1 MAYNE
6 TPNLGLRKTI
16 PGSSEK
22 DRSADLDVSY
32 DNTDAHDHTEG
43 NNQVPWNNGLDK
55 SIDFDMIMKA
65 ILNAGLIEFINS
77 SGVTT
82 GNSLYV
88 ENNEVHFRD
97 INGKVTQITK
107 DGVLNVTGTG
117 NILNITG
124 SASLAYNEIVK
135 TFTFTDDSGT
145 SKASIVVKDISFD
158 NGTGTTALTSSST
171 GTRTNML
178 PDKNGIL
185 TVEADINTQ
194 VSKTYTTPNITDP
207 VLVETL
213 NVIIPTATP
222 DGYTSAV
229 DATDLATWGLNTLLN
244 PPLVTVPDP
253 TALTLDTGSEITGT
267 NSYRYTGELNSG
279 IFTNVLLSGPSFT
292 IDTPGKYTFSTSVKG
307 GPLNTQTSSTNIEG
321 YIVKDN
327 DFNERS
333 AFTNFGSVN
342 DTSVQTVTNTIDIS
356 ETGSYNVLIYAT
368 INTGKVSDFFFD
380 DISLTANF
388 ENATIDFDK
397 PVNKITLSADTTILA
412 ANKSAGKSTRII
424 FEDDSMPNPFSTPNF
439 ITSALGNERVGYGG
453 IGGYM
458 PLPDSSFATDP
469 IPGYLSF
476 EAYFDGDVDL
486 ITNTSSRGETG
497 IMLINS
503 TSSLDTELFINAQT
517 EVIFLNLNSVSD
529 TAPDIRLNSLQIG
542 QRLTVNI
549 DTGFTVPTIT
559 WHYGSN
565 STTSTLEATSRY
577 VATIWS
583 NHGVDSAPGLVVF
596 VCKTID

>member
-1 MAYNE
+1 MASNL
-6 TPNLGLRKTI
+6 TPNLGLPKSI
-16 PGSSEK
+16 PGQTNFKERSE
-22 DRSADLDVSY
+22 DVDVAY
-32 DNTDAHDHTEG
+32 DALDAHDHTEG

-135 TFTFTDDSGT
+135 TFTFTDDTGS
-145 SKASIVVKDISFD
+145 SKATIVVKDISFD
-158 NGTGTTALTSSST
+158 NGTGTTALISSST
-171 GTRTNML
+171 GTRTNTL

-213 NVIIPTATP
+213 NVITPTTP

-229 DATDLATWGLNTLLN
+229 DATDLANWE
-244 PPLVTVPDP
+244 PLIQGGVTS
-253 TALTLDTGSEITGT
+253 TSFTLDTTSKITGT
-267 NSYRYTGELNSG
+267 NSYRLDIVTTDVSESH
-279 IFTNVLLSGPSFT
+279 FVTTN
-292 IDTPGKYTFSTSVKG
+292 
-307 GPLNTQTSSTNIEG
+307 GPLFDLDYPGSYTLTAKFKSSVSRDDSENFRFRLVDEANSNI
-321 YIVKDN
+321 N
-327 DFNERS
+327 
-333 AFTNFGSVN
+333 GSVSVSRPTGT
-342 DTSVQTVTNTIDIS
+342 DTVSVSTTFDLAANLVGRWKLSFQAAFLSQNTTYELYIDDMSI
-356 ETGSYNVLIYAT
+356 
-368 INTGKVSDFFFD
+368 D
-380 DISLTANF
+380 ANF
-388 ENATIDFDK
+388 QVATIDFDK
-397 PVNKITLSADTTILA
+397 PVNKVLISDDTVVA
-412 ANKSAGKSTRII
+412 ATNKSAGKSTRII
-424 FEDDSMPNPFSTPNF
+424 FEDDNMPDPFSTPNF